1 MENTI
6 QKPIME
12 EELSD
17 EELEMIRKKGIE
29 EGIRRG
35 RELEKKKSKELV
47 HKLLIALKEIR
58 PDLNVEEWMKEY
70 DLFVAK
76 NSTLNEHKCMMS
88 DETNNKETSS
98 ESCKESPMK
107 EEEER
112 RKRIS
117 SEVFG
122 EEEWPQQKKK

>member
-35 RELEKKKSKELV
+35 RELEKKKSKERV